1 MANQQNIS
9 GTTSGD
15 DIKLDNALLDV
26 YSDEI
31 LFAAQPALRFE
42 QIATYKSELGVLPGQ
57 TIKFLKYTALSGDA
71 AIAETATIETKTIST
86 ATLSI
91 SVQEYAYAVAFSELL
106 VQTAILDVLADSA
119 QLLGNHYATQR
130 DALIRDALLGSAN
143 VMWANARAD
152 RASLVAADTLDVI
165 DVREIVEFLAVK
177 KAPRIGDAFIVFMH
191 PRVGKHLRAD
201 SAWQTPYHYADP
213 TMILKGETGRIEGA
227 RFIETTHCTYIPK
240 TTQDIWA
247 DGADT
252 GDNHADPAHAT
263 VDTYQSI
270 AVGDFSVGIADALP
284 VEMRDDGVVD
294 FGRTH
299 RIAWYG
305 IFGAGL
311 LETGHSLVFESA
323 GV

>member
-1 MANQQNIS
+1 MAHQQNIS

-57 TIKFLKYTALSGDA
+57 TIKFLKYNALSGDA

-106 VQTAILDVLADSA
+106 VQTAILDVLADAA
-119 QLLGNHYATQR
+119 QLLGNHYAVER

-143 VMWANARAD
+143 VLYANDVANRAAVD
-152 RASLVAADTLDVI
+152 TTETLDVA

-177 KAPRIGDAFIVFMH
+177 KAPRIGDAYIVFIH
-191 PRVGKHLRAD
+191 PRQGKQLRSGSD
-201 SAWQTPYHYADP
+201 WQTPYHYADP

-227 RFIETTHCTYIPK
+227 RFIETTHTTYIPVN
-240 TTQDIWA
+240 TQDIWS

-252 GDNHADPAHAT
+252 GDNTAIAANTNTD
-263 VDTYQSI
+263 VYQAI
-270 AVGDFSVGIADALP
+270 AVGDFCVGIADALP

-311 LETGHSLVFESA
+311 LETGHSLVMETS
-323 GV
+323 G